1 MQRYS
6 TNDIYP
12 NYFIEILIYLWKSC
26 RQVCNIHEISR
37 INDNKVTVAAGLSNG
52 ILGKAKNSTH
62 DLSAQNISKLLLC
75 YRDINARWLMTGEGE
90 MLLPESNSI
99 KVDDSLSQLLTMFKE
114 KDAAYNLLLEQLRE
128 LERENIEL
136 KTKLEG
142 ASPLTK
148 VI

>member
-1 MQRYS
+1 
-6 TNDIYP
+6 
-12 NYFIEILIYLWKSC
+12 
-26 RQVCNIHEISR
+26 
-37 INDNKVTVAAGLSNG
+37 
-52 ILGKAKNSTH
+52 
-62 DLSAQNISKLLLC
+62 
-75 YRDINARWLMTGEGE
+75 
-90 MLLPESNSI
+90 
-99 KVDDSLSQLLTMFKE
+99 MFKE

>member
-1 MQRYS
+1 
-6 TNDIYP
+6 
-12 NYFIEILIYLWKSC
+12 
-26 RQVCNIHEISR
+26 
-37 INDNKVTVAAGLSNG
+37 
-52 ILGKAKNSTH
+52 
-62 DLSAQNISKLLLC
+62 
-75 YRDINARWLMTGEGE
+75 MTGEGE

>member
-1 MQRYS
+1 MEKVVDRFV
-6 TNDIYP
+6 IYMK
-12 NYFIEILIYLWKSC
+12 LVGL
-26 RQVCNIHEISR
+26 
-37 INDNKVTVAAGLSNG
+37 NDNKVTVAASLSNV

>member
-1 MQRYS
+1 MEKVVDRFVMYMK
-6 TNDIYP
+6 
-12 NYFIEILIYLWKSC
+12 LVGL
-26 RQVCNIHEISR
+26 
-37 INDNKVTVAAGLSNG
+37 NDNKVTVAAGLSNG

>member
-1 MQRYS
+1 MEKVVDRFV
-6 TNDIYP
+6 IYMK
-12 NYFIEILIYLWKSC
+12 LVGL
-26 RQVCNIHEISR
+26 
-37 INDNKVTVAAGLSNG
+37 NDNKVTVAAGLSNG

-136 KTKLEG
+136 KTKL
-142 ASPLTK
+142 
-148 VI
+148 